1 MGSFKNYLN
10 EDATEGAVFEEVIV
24 AAWNGK
30 PGPKTETIAPDAGK
44 KIVKYLKSQN
54 ITGKSASKLA
64 TKGVDVTTEWS
75 RFWLPEKVPPATK
88 TPKTDILIGT
98 NRISL
103 KMGAAQLMSGG
114 ANESK
119 ATFYAALRS
128 MEKSGIDVEQDLFK
142 EIWSKIDTLTR
153 GAIAKG
159 KVEGEIQK
167 GKDKFLTNANKVN
180 NDVKALMQKAF
191 AENEDFRRA
200 FVREAMTG
208 EVKFG
213 PKATAYAEY
222 VLSSDPNGDA
232 PHLYKSTNK
241 AFLDKVVAKSGVTVR
256 FKSTSIKTKGGKTGE
271 YRYWTV
277 VALGVKKL
285 EEELE
290 YYNGTLLTENIIT
303 GIIDRVKNYLM
314 NLFQK
319 AYEYL
324 KSGVHNIAEFF
335 DLQPDVQFNNN
346 IDFTEL

>member
-1 MGSFKNYLN
+1 MGSFKKYLQ

-30 PGPKTETIAPDAGK
+30 PAPKTENIAPDAGK
-44 KIVKYLKSQN
+44 KIVKYLKTQGVS
-54 ITGKSASKLA
+54 GKSASKLA
-64 TKGVDVTTEWS
+64 TKGVEVTSDWS

-128 MEKSGIDVEQDLFK
+128 MEKAGIDVEKDLFK

-167 GKDKFLTNANKVN
+167 GKDAFLKQANKVN

-191 AENEDFRRA
+191 SEDEDFRRA
-200 FVREAMTG
+200 FIREAMTG

-213 PKATAYAEY
+213 AKTQAYAEY
-222 VLSSDPNGDA
+222 VLSSDPSGDD

-241 AFLDKVVAKSGVTVR
+241 AFLDKVVAKSNVTVR

-285 EEELE
+285 EEEFE
-290 YYNGTLLTENIIT
+290 FYNGTLLTENIIT
-303 GIIDRVKNYLM
+303 GIIQRVKNFIM

-324 KSGVHNIAEFF
+324 KDSVHNIAQFF
-335 DLQPDVQFNNN
+335 DLQPEIHFNNEIN
-346 IDFTEL
+346 FSEL